1 MDLESRNQE
10 IRKLL
15 DLWQWCS
22 RTLHVQ
28 WERKRK
34 YRNGCLFGLASAINE
49 SQFGANVS
57 PYQLPLVYRDLAEP
71 LFNDLGLLAFWEEYP
86 TPLLDMCLGCFT
98 KGSPLSDRLNRLRL
112 KRQDNP
118 ALDKL
123 FKKMRGREERYGWDW
138 SAEGHHPEGEFVQL
152 KKEMTPLCDA
162 LKKVIVEDCAA
173 VEILGREILSQ
184 GPWQLGSLPAS
195 SFVRKTP
202 DSLLNRATRLKLW
215 LLAQEIL
222 SKNLEDEV
230 RLQALCDGFYR
241 AITPSVASA
250 IESQGYT
257 VDDVVDDFLNYDMR
271 KTRKEITAN
280 PQA

>member
-118 ALDKL
+118 AFDKL

-184 GPWQLGSLPAS
+184 GPWELGSLPAS

-202 DSLLNRATRLKLW
+202 ESLLNRALRLKLW
-215 LLAQEIL
+215 RVAKDVL
-222 SKNLEDEV
+222 SKHLEDDA
-230 RLQALCDGFYR
+230 RLQALCSGFYG
-241 AITPSVASA
+241 AITPSVEAA
-250 IESQGYT
+250 IESQGHT

-271 KTRKEITAN
+271 KTRKEITN
-280 PQA
+280 SLRP

>member
-10 IRKLL
+10 IRNLL

-34 YRNGCLFGLASAINE
+34 YRNRCLFGLASAVNE

-86 TPLLDMCLGCFT
+86 TSLLDMCLGCFT
-98 KGSPLSDRLNRLRL
+98 KGSPLIDRLNRLRL

-118 ALDKL
+118 VLDKL

-138 SAEGHHPEGEFVQL
+138 SVEGHHPKTEYVQL
-152 KKEMTPLCDA
+152 KKEMAPLCDA
-162 LKKVIVEDCAA
+162 LKKVIVEDCTA
-173 VEILGREILSQ
+173 VEILGREVLSQ

-202 DSLLNRATRLKLW
+202 ESLLNRATRLKLW
-215 LLAQEIL
+215 LVTQDIL
-222 SKNLEDEV
+222 SKNLKDEA
-230 RLQALCDGFYR
+230 RLQALCSGLYGV
-241 AITPSVASA
+241 ITPSIEAA
-250 IESQGYT
+250 IKSQGYS

-271 KTRKEITAN
+271 KTRQEITVRD
-280 PQA
+280 